1 MSGFTLA
8 KSENTNACVNGIKLF
23 GLDVRGSTLLSDA
36 APAFAAMS
44 NQLGLFQFMC
54 SFHYVN
60 AAFTHLPSSSAD
72 PKKINFQTDFKK
84 LIYHDFEIL
93 EEFHKFL
100 DYVEFT
106 YKDECYVNY

>member
-1 MSGFTLA
+1 
-8 KSENTNACVNGIKLF
+8 
-23 GLDVRGSTLLSDA
+23 
-36 APAFAAMS
+36 MS
-44 NQLGLFQFMC
+44 NQLGLFRFMC

-84 LIYHDFEIL
+84 LIYH
-93 EEFHKFL
+93 KFL

-106 YKDECYVNY
+106 YKDECYVK